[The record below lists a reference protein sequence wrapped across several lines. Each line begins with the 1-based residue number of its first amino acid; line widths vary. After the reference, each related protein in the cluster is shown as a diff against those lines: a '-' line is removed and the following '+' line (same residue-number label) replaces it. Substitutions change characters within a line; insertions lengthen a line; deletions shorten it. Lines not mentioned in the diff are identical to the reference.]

1 MFSKLRNTFVG
12 LLVIAAS
19 TVAVTVSNSPV
30 SATGT
35 VAPSA
40 VTSSPSIG
48 AQNVPTWTNTNI
60 ISITAGSEHTCAIQG
75 STPSA
80 TTGSVFCWGK
90 ARSIGDGT
98 SNNAN
103 VPVLVASNDGFVNT
117 AVSKV
122 EAGGDTTC
130 AIEAGSL
137 WCWGGVSGLGGQL
150 GNGTTSSSPLP
161 VKVSPNGTGAEE
173 FFNNGNVTDVDASF
187 ARTCAIES
195 GKVFCWGYENDALG
209 LGGQSASPS
218 SAVPN
223 RVADSATPGF
233 RAATAT
239 ELHMGFNFHCAQAG
253 GQLWCWGFGSSG
265 ELGDGGTGFSNRP
278 QLVGNSSPGSEFTNA
293 SLSSAFM
300 GDSHGCAIVSGTLS
314 CWGRGANGRL
324 GNGGTTDQLLP
335 AAVQAGGGFVNNT
348 SAVTSGAATDKH
360 TCAIESGRLYC
371 WGLNSDGRLGDG
383 TSTASNV
390 PVLVSPS
397 VVTGFTN
404 TGTGTGVVTAVA
416 AGTSGGSNA
425 HTCAIENKVAYC
437 WGGYGVGQLG
447 MGAQAGPGS
456 NKPVKVFVVSAPAAP
471 TISVS
476 AGQSGTLSVGVS
488 KPDDGGS
495 TITSYEYSVDNGSPT
510 AVAFDGFNYQTI
522 TISGLTNGTQYSVKV
537 RAVNAIGAGAW
548 SAASNGTPS
557 SGSGSGGGSCTG
569 GASISP
575 SSTSGVGTVG
585 TPMSLSGP
593 TPSGY
598 TVAPTFSISGVP
610 LPAGLTL
617 NAQTGAVTGTPTST
631 SFASVIIDV
640 VSGAQSCQYNIMF
653 SITPSSGGGVPPC
666 VTGAPTVTGSQP
678 VLDATWGTN
687 GWTTFQAVGAGSF
700 YQSSG
705 LVPTSDNNFL
715 LIGSGPGSMASQ
727 AIDVRKFDATGA
739 LVNAF
744 GTNGRLLIEDNTASW
759 YPSRIAVDSTGKI
772 YVLAIDG
779 SQGPGIGFLIRLTST
794 GTLDTS
800 YDTDGILPL
809 SNLVGTSLGSSL
821 APTASGDVYVV
832 SSSSA
837 QNGPPS
843 QYVSKFSTSGLDTN
857 FGTSGSIDTSSFG
870 GRYVAVLA
878 DGSLV
883 VGGSTQGQLKLA
895 KYSSAGVADSSWA
908 TSGVATFGN
917 PSVSES
923 ARSVIVDGEDLIV
936 PYMVSVF
943 DPNQQGPPSM
953 GPGVAKVSAA
963 TGAVDTTFG
972 IDGGVHMPV
981 QSGMNDPYQTM
992 VLSDGSIVMAAFTGA
1007 SGSYTGGLLR
1017 FSSTGQVD
1025 AAFASGATRIQ
1036 HGTCGVVPPSI
1047 VELGNG
1053 SVLFAGGK
1061 EQPSVNTPET
1071 EVLVGKFTFGA
1082 FSAGTP
1088 GGGFSVGGSPSVP
1101 PTSAPTTSAPTTTA
1115 PTAGGST
1122 SAPTL
1127 VTSAN
1132 AAALVRAPGAQSII
1146 VNGEEVVIESNTVNI
1161 PAARTPESQRT
1172 PAQVASIQQAGAALL
1187 QQFLASLP
1195 SGATSNVLVV
1205 DTATGAVMQNLV
1217 FDANGNSV
1225 NVPVEDIVFL
1235 DGPQLSLMIGSD
1247 NANITAD
1254 GKYQVGAGGI
1264 VGVTGSGLG
1273 ASANGELIAMSTP
1286 TLLAN
1291 FQTTAAGDFNKS
1303 ATLPSSIGVGD
1314 HTLVVAT
1321 GTTYA
1326 MMGIRVVP
1334 GALPSTGSSTEN
1346 VVIIALFTLVF
1357 GALFFRGRRISLI

>member
-1 MFSKLRNTFVG
+1 MFSKLRNALVG

-40 VTSSPSIG
+40 VASSLSIG

-137 WCWGGVSGLGGQL
+137 WCWGGAGGFAGSL
-150 GNGTTSSSPLP
+150 GNGTLNSSNVPI
-161 VKVSPNGTGAEE
+161 KVLANGSGAEA
-173 FFNNGNVTDVDASF
+173 FSNNGNVTDVDASF

-218 SAVPN
+218 ANVPN

-239 ELHMGFNFHCAQAG
+239 KLHMGFNFHCAVAG

-265 ELGDGGTGFSNRP
+265 ELGDGGTGSSNRP
-278 QLVGNSSPGSEFTNA
+278 KLVGNSTPGTEFTNA

-360 TCAIESGRLYC
+360 TCAVESGRLYC

-447 MGAQAGPGS
+447 MGAQTGPGS

-476 AGQSGTLSVGVS
+476 AGQSGSLNVGVS
-488 KPDDGGS
+488 KPNDGGS
-495 TITSYEYSVDNGSPT
+495 TITSYEYSVDNGSPA
-510 AVAFDGFNYQTI
+510 AVAFDGSNYQTI

-537 RAVNAIGAGAW
+537 RAVNAIGAGDW
-548 SAASNGTPS
+548 SAATNS
-557 SGSGSGGGSCTG
+557 
-569 GASISP
+569 
-575 SSTSGVGTVG
+575 
-585 TPMSLSGP
+585 
-593 TPSGY
+593 
-598 TVAPTFSISGVP
+598 
-610 LPAGLTL
+610 
-617 NAQTGAVTGTPTST
+617 
-631 SFASVIIDV
+631 
-640 VSGAQSCQYNIMF
+640 
-653 SITPSSGGGVPPC
+653 TPSSGGGGGVGGGSGGGTCTGGALVGTNNLMLSGAVNSPVSLNMPNISSASSAMTYSLLSGTLPAGLSLNTTSGLISGTPTAAANGTATVRATNGTQTC
-666 VTGAPTVTGSQP
+666 DFILSISIYAGGGGMPTCTTGAPGVR
-678 VLDATWGTN
+678 GTN
-687 GWTTFQAVGAGSF
+687 PTLDSTFGTAGAIAFTVDGGTTALRSGVATADGNFVVAESR
-700 YQSSG
+700 YSNSSVTN
-705 LVPTSDNNFL
+705 L
-715 LIGSGPGSMASQ
+715 
-727 AIDVRKFDATGA
+727 RKYTPAGA
-739 LVNAF
+739 LVSSF
-744 GTNGRLLIEDNTASW
+744 GTDGVLTIDKATG
-759 YPSRIAVDSTGKI
+759 STSENV
-772 YVLAIDG
+772 YAMRELSDG
-779 SQGPGIGFLIRLTST
+779 S
-794 GTLDTS
+794 
-800 YDTDGILPL
+800 
-809 SNLVGTSLGSSL
+809 L
-821 APTASGDVYVV
+821 AVLYSVVPASGPRPIYIAKVT
-832 SSSSA
+832 SA
-837 QNGPPS
+837 GA
-843 QYVSKFSTSGLDTN
+843 
-857 FGTSGSIDTSSFG
+857 IDTSWATAGFAEVANAVGVNAREMKLLSDGAMLVFMSSASGMVVTNGLVKVLPNGSVDSSFG
-870 GRYVAVLA
+870 TAGTLSLPESEFSFDVS
-878 DGSLV
+878 GSDAIF
-883 VGGSTQGQLKLA
+883 VGGGSSATPNDATIRKF
-895 KYSSAGVADSSWA
+895 SSAGVLDTSWG
-908 TSGVATFGN
+908 SGGTLTLPRIGAQGDDNFVNDVAVMANGKM
-917 PSVSES
+917 
-923 ARSVIVDGEDLIV
+923 
-936 PYMVSVF
+936 Y
-943 DPNQQGPPSM
+943 
-953 GPGVAKVSAA
+953 VA
-963 TGAVDTTFG
+963 
-972 IDGGVHMPV
+972 
-981 QSGMNDPYQTM
+981 
-992 VLSDGSIVMAAFTGA
+992 VMAASMQSPSSTSVLLRLLADGTIDSSFGDGTTLPSTIMNVDDILVLRDGNILVTAMSGMYTPEMGVGLVSA
-1007 SGSYTGGLLR
+1007 SGELDS
-1017 FSSTGQVD
+1017 
-1025 AAFASGATRIQ
+1025 AFADELAVMQFGDCPLSDMM
-1036 HGTCGVVPPSI
+1036 VV
-1047 VELGNG
+1047 
-1053 SVLFAGGK
+1053 
-1061 EQPSVNTPET
+1061 Q
-1071 EVLVGKFTFGA
+1071 
-1082 FSAGTP
+1082 
-1088 GGGFSVGGSPSVP
+1088 
-1101 PTSAPTTSAPTTTA
+1101 TTT
-1115 PTAGGST
+1115 GEVFGVGSKYGLNT
-1122 SAPTL
+1122 QGSLWKLVFSGVTNNAANTETPSTTETPAVPTL

-1132 AAALVRAPGAQSII
+1132 AAALVRAPGSESII
-1146 VNGEEVVIESNTVNI
+1146 INGQEVVIESNNVNI
-1161 PAARTPESQRT
+1161 PAARTPASQRT
-1172 PAQVASIQQAGAALL
+1172 AAQVASIQQAGAALL

-1195 SGATSNVLVV
+1195 AGATSNVAVV
-1205 DTATGAVMQNLV
+1205 NTSTGAVMQNLV

-1225 NVPVEDIVFL
+1225 DVPVEDIVFL
-1235 DGPQLSLMIGSD
+1235 DGPQLSLMIGSN

-1273 ASANGELIAMSTP
+1273 TSADGEIVAMSTP

-1334 GALPSTGSSTEN
+1334 AALPTTGSSTEN

-1357 GALFFRGRRISLI
+1357 GALFFRGRRINLI